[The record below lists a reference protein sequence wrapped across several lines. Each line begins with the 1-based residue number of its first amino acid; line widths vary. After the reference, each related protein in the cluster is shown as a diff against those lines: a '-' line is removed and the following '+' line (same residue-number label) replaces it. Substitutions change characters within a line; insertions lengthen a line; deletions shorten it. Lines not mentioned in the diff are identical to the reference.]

1 VIFIYCN
8 KENSFDVYDLDT
20 RLPFPCSFEEYKTKA
35 LGIDDN
41 LQTQFQRFNLI
52 NCLYFNLLVVQFL
65 FRYFRVIPA
74 EQYLTTFASDRTHMI
89 KDGKWLKPP
98 PNYPA
103 IFTALSQNNLNDFIS
118 MSSQKVPGQILNYRD
133 FVTQFS

>member
-1 VIFIYCN
+1 MPLLFHHFNIVLF
-8 KENSFDVYDLDT
+8 NS
-20 RLPFPCSFEEYKTKA
+20 
-35 LGIDDN
+35 
-41 LQTQFQRFNLI
+41 
-52 NCLYFNLLVVQFL
+52 
-65 FRYFRVIPA
+65 RYFRVIPA

-118 MSSQKVPGQILNYRD
+118 MSSSHEVPGRILNYRD
-133 FVTQFS
+133 FVRQFS